1 MNQLNH
7 IFKITKVLITLA
19 ILGLQVSCS
28 SDSPT
33 DETEIPETP
42 ATVIVPVPIVEPK
55 TLTDLTINAHNELLS
70 VSQLHIEV
78 QINANRSF
86 LSICSNLPKVLDLNR
101 IDYDKC
107 MLRAPLDNS
116 LKTFSLTLP
125 NHIHELV
132 AIVWFYDTNKA
143 PIVERWLR
151 NDTTRTNIPSIWS
164 IHSI

>member
-1 MNQLNH
+1 MNPLNH
-7 IFKITKVLITLA
+7 LFKRIKTLIALA
-19 ILGLQVSCS
+19 MLGLLVSCS
-28 SDSPT
+28 SDGPA

-42 ATVIVPVPIVEPK
+42 PTATAVIVPVPIVVPK
-55 TLTDLTINAHNELLS
+55 TLTDLTINAHNELLN
-70 VSQLHIEV
+70 VAELHIEV

-101 IDYDKC
+101 IDYEKC
-107 MLRAPLDNS
+107 MLRAPLDKS

-143 PIVERWLR
+143 P
-151 NDTTRTNIPSIWS
+151 
-164 IHSI
+164 